1 MSVVGYLHSVSPM
14 KMSKN
19 SRRYFEAT
27 LQTGREAYNRV
38 VCFSPEKR
46 DQFVHAAE
54 NWQAVK
60 LVATRKSI
68 SKFCVGFPVF
78 VSETNSP
85 SRDMLGHMCQSQG
98 PRATCGPPRH
108 FMWPAILPRVLDS
121 SLKKK
126 LFYLFYILP
135 AK

>member
-1 MSVVGYLHSVSPM
+1 MPLLQDLSWDIQFKMASPSKIPRSDSETVVGYLHSVSPM

-54 NWQAVK
+54 NRQAVK
-60 LVATRKSI
+60 LFATRKSI
-68 SKFCVGFPVF
+68 SKFCVDFPVCF
-78 VSETNSP
+78 
-85 SRDMLGHMCQSQG
+85 
-98 PRATCGPPRH
+98 
-108 FMWPAILPRVLDS
+108 
-121 SLKKK
+121 
-126 LFYLFYILP
+126 
-135 AK
+135 